1 MACPCCQSDPCAG
14 ECGGT
19 GRPLVVYVEITNFEL
34 SPTAFNYASPIANV
48 NGTYALDRKADNC
61 NLWVGPDF
69 GDGCIQSE
77 SAEESYL
84 ESGPLES
91 RSKIF
96 DAIIVVRTSYVLFG
110 NSKCFNPLT
119 LIIYQETLPE
129 ICGSGVIASGSSN
142 GLAIIY
148 RETFT
153 GYTFAENAG
162 CTFDWKVSA

>member
-1 MACPCCQSDPCAG
+1 
-14 ECGGT
+14 
-19 GRPLVVYVEITNFEL
+19 VYVEITNFEL
-34 SPTAFNYASPIANV
+34 SPTAANYASPIANV
-48 NGTYALDRKADNC
+48 NGTYALDRKAGNC

-69 GDGCIQSE
+69 GDACIASDLL
-77 SAEESYL
+77 EESYV
-84 ESGPLES
+84 ETGPLES
-91 RSKIF
+91 RSKTF
-96 DAIIVVRTSYVLFG
+96 DAAITIRTSYVLFG
-110 NSKCFNPLT
+110 NRKCFNPVT
-119 LIIYQETLPE
+119 LPILQETLPE